1 MASLQASDIPEKYF
15 LPILPEI
22 QGVDPT
28 RSVVEAF
35 KIAAAKLV
43 ADAWEED
50 VAKIYPAVEMGKKGA
65 DLSVAVVRFKRGKPA
80 DLEVWTKKVIDNVGG
95 GRHEYEESA
104 DMGRVVQGGCLF
116 LWREDS

>member
-1 MASLQASDIPEKYF
+1 MASLQASNIPEKYT

-43 ADAWEED
+43 ADAWEDD

-65 DLSVAVVRFKRGKPA
+65 DLSIAVVRFKRGKLV
-80 DLEVWTKKVIDNVGG
+80 DLEVWTKKVIDSVGG
-95 GRHEYEESA
+95 ELSAKGNA
-104 DMGRVVQGGCLF
+104 DMGRIVQGRCLF
-116 LWREDS
+116 LWREVS